1 MTEQIAGSRSTQVV
15 PMPDVEEVTH
25 RYVQIDGV
33 EVHVAEA
40 GSGPPLVLLHGWPQN
55 WYCWRRVAPLVMHRY
70 RVIMPD
76 LRGHGWSSAPN
87 GGYDKDQLATDV
99 LRTADQLGLDEF
111 GLVGH
116 DWGGW
121 TGFLASL
128 REPDRVTGL
137 LALGIPP
144 PFQRLTP
151 AALLQ
156 AWR

>member
-15 PMPDVEEVTH
+15 PMPDVEGVSH
-25 RYVQIDGV
+25 RYVQIDG
-33 EVHVAEA
+33 AEA

-87 GGYDKDQLATDV
+87 RGYDKDQLATDV
-99 LRTADQLGLDEF
+99 LRTADELGLDEF

-121 TGFLASL
+121 T
-128 REPDRVTGL
+128 
-137 LALGIPP
+137 
-144 PFQRLTP
+144 
-151 AALLQ
+151 
-156 AWR
+156 